1 MGEQLIISISREYGS
16 GGHEI
21 ARKLADR
28 LELAFYDRCMLDE
41 IAEQM
46 NADVSDFHKYDEK
59 PGNRLLSRRVGNHT
73 NSYEEII
80 AQFQFD
86 YIRKKAES
94 GESFVV
100 VGRCSENV
108 LKDYDCLI
116 SVFVTGDK
124 EHKIKLLKELYYKK
138 YLNTDNQ
145 KESLDRWLDFLFD
158 KNTKYPMWAKYW
170 VFQGMLKIGNYSH
183 HTNTYQKR
191 SKSTLAPFIELNYE
205 VLNKCFEI
213 IIASVEKEEILND
226 ELELL
231 VKSGNFQK
239 MYIFL
244 LEKHKQNLLLN
255 SDKNDSCR
263 STNALFE
270 AGNPFLFLSFTG
282 RTRIC
287 FRRSA
292 GR

>member
-46 NADVSDFHKYDEK
+46 NADVSDFHKYDERL
-59 PGNRLLSRRVGNHT
+59 GNRLLSRRVGNHT

-124 EHKIKLLKELYYKK
+124 EHKIQRVME
-138 YLNTDNQ
+138 N
-145 KESLDRWLDFLFD
+145 FD
-158 KNTKYPMWAKYW
+158 LSEAEAYTKMRR
-170 VFQGMLKIGNYSH
+170 H
-183 HTNTYQKR
+183 
-191 SKSTLAPFIELNYE
+191 
-205 VLNKCFEI
+205 
-213 IIASVEKEEILND
+213 D
-226 ELELL
+226 
-231 VKSGNFQK
+231 
-239 MYIFL
+239 
-244 LEKHKQNLLLN
+244 
-255 SDKNDSCR
+255 
-263 STNALFE
+263 
-270 AGNPFLFLSFTG
+270 
-282 RTRIC
+282 RTRKQYHNKYSDFKWGDARYYDMCINSSPLGIEKTVNVLENYVKE
-287 FRRSA
+287 RT
-292 GR
+292 GNQEL

>member
-1 MGEQLIISISREYGS
+1 MAGENIAVQPFQQQYSSAYIYGVHICKVLLILRAQNVYRNGGFMGEQLIISISREYGS

-86 YIRKKAES
+86 YIRKKAEN

-108 LKDYDCLI
+108 LKDYD
-116 SVFVTGDK
+116 
-124 EHKIKLLKELYYKK
+124 
-138 YLNTDNQ
+138 
-145 KESLDRWLDFLFD
+145 
-158 KNTKYPMWAKYW
+158 
-170 VFQGMLKIGNYSH
+170 
-183 HTNTYQKR
+183 
-191 SKSTLAPFIELNYE
+191 
-205 VLNKCFEI
+205 
-213 IIASVEKEEILND
+213 
-226 ELELL
+226 
-231 VKSGNFQK
+231 
-239 MYIFL
+239 
-244 LEKHKQNLLLN
+244 
-255 SDKNDSCR
+255 
-263 STNALFE
+263 
-270 AGNPFLFLSFTG
+270 
-282 RTRIC
+282 
-287 FRRSA
+287 
-292 GR
+292 

>member
-124 EHKIKLLKELYYKK
+124 EHKIQSILTYPNQRHILKCVDTTEQE
-138 YLNTDNQ
+138 NSIITDTQ
-145 KESLDRWLDFLFD
+145 KVNGE
-158 KNTKYPMWAKYW
+158 MQHIMIC
-170 VFQGMLKIGNYSH
+170 V
-183 HTNTYQKR
+183 
-191 SKSTLAPFIELNYE
+191 STV
-205 VLNKCFEI
+205 VLWE
-213 IIASVEKEEILND
+213 
-226 ELELL
+226 
-231 VKSGNFQK
+231 
-239 MYIFL
+239 
-244 LEKHKQNLLLN
+244 
-255 SDKNDSCR
+255 
-263 STNALFE
+263 
-270 AGNPFLFLSFTG
+270 
-282 RTRIC
+282 
-287 FRRSA
+287 
-292 GR
+292 

>member
-1 MGEQLIISISREYGS
+1 MGEQLIVSISREFGS

-28 LELAFYDRCMLDE
+28 LGLAFYDRCMLDE

-46 NADVSDFHKYDEK
+46 NADVSDFHKYDER

-124 EHKIKLLKELYYKK
+124 EHKIQRELWSILTYPSQRHILKCADTTEQE
-138 YLNTDNQ
+138 NSIITDTQ
-145 KESLDRWLDFLFD
+145 KVNGE
-158 KNTKYPMWAKYW
+158 MQHIMIC
-170 VFQGMLKIGNYSH
+170 V
-183 HTNTYQKR
+183 
-191 SKSTLAPFIELNYE
+191 STA
-205 VLNKCFEI
+205 VLWE
-213 IIASVEKEEILND
+213 
-226 ELELL
+226 
-231 VKSGNFQK
+231 
-239 MYIFL
+239 
-244 LEKHKQNLLLN
+244 
-255 SDKNDSCR
+255 
-263 STNALFE
+263 
-270 AGNPFLFLSFTG
+270 
-282 RTRIC
+282 
-287 FRRSA
+287 
-292 GR
+292 